1 MEKSG
6 AGAPEIHQSHDFP
19 DVVDSAAPRKRSR
32 VPLPGVRARTS
43 RMESILPDLPP
54 LPRRRITLPL
64 STLAEVARDVCDG
77 YDPPARGCAYAKA
90 HPLWRELPS
99 HLHALMNALTSV
111 CRGQVSRLTLTSS
124 ASLGGM
130 IGRSAR
136 PGRRPLAQIAEHG
149 LIVTGQTRGGVR
161 WVALT
166 RAAVL
171 PSKGRPPEPLRLHLA
186 ARACRSPAAAVKLAR
201 AEAYLR
207 DALLAEATMTGREP
221 LPKVADTRVR

>member
-1 MEKSG
+1 
-6 AGAPEIHQSHDFP
+6 
-19 DVVDSAAPRKRSR
+19 
-32 VPLPGVRARTS
+32 
-43 RMESILPDLPP
+43 MESILTDLPP

-77 YDPPARGCAYAKA
+77 YDPPAKRQAYAKA
-90 HPLWRELPS
+90 HPLWRELPA
-99 HLHALMNALTSV
+99 HLHALMNALVSV
-111 CRGQVSRLTLTSS
+111 CRGRVGELTLTSS
-124 ASLGGM
+124 ASLGSM

-136 PGRRPLAQIAEHG
+136 TVRRQLALIAEHG

-171 PSKGRPPEPLRLHLA
+171 PSRWRPPGALRLHLG
-186 ARACRSPAAAVKLAR
+186 ARGCPRPAAVAKVGR

-207 DALLAEATMTGREP
+207 DALLVEATMTGRAPP
-221 LPKVADTRVR
+221 LAVAVTADRLLA